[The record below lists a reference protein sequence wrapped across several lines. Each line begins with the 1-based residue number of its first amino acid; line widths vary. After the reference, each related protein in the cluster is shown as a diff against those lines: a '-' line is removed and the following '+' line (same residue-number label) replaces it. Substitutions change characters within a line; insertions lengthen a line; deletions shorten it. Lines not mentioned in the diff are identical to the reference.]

1 MCWSCFCCPVCTA
14 LGTGCSLPLATC
26 CDRRGFKF
34 LDHPATLWMSG
45 LAFVLGLILHAVLTT
60 RCSNESGRPWNPLPT
75 AYQNTSCFASN
86 GNNSNFNLGFWS
98 VIFLGVGAPWFAA
111 ATWARLTRE
120 RRAETWRAEDAHY
133 LELGIPNPHLGMP
146 TYAVPTFP
154 AFVHVYPTMATPAPS
169 HATFV
174 RVDEASAPV
183 YPQGTV
189 QAPQPDEG
197 KPAAR

>member
-1 MCWSCFCCPVCTA
+1 M
-14 LGTGCSLPLATC
+14 
-26 CDRRGFKF
+26 
-34 LDHPATLWMSG
+34 
-45 LAFVLGLILHAVLTT
+45 AVLDPAP
-60 RCSNESGRPWNPLPT
+60 RRKKHFRAPVPERLCGAAAVKRGCGSSRQGGRRPKRI
-75 AYQNTSCFASN
+75 TSCFGSS

-146 TYAVPTFP
+146 TYTVPTFP
-154 AFVHVYPTMATPAPS
+154 AFVHTYPTMATPAPA

-183 YPQGTV
+183 HPQGTV
-189 QAPQPDEG
+189 QAPQPGEG
-197 KPAAR
+197 KPVAR